1 MSLLIVRLV
10 VFVLLFWAGFRVWQ
24 FWQSKQQ
31 QLDDKAFNQ
40 NKDDSETMVRCEECK
55 VHLPKSS
62 AIKAG
67 EGYFCCREHQ
77 VSFEKE

>member
-10 VFVLLFWAGFRVWQ
+10 VFVLLFWAGFRIWQ
-24 FWQSKQQ
+24 YWQNHQITSNNN
-31 QLDDKAFNQ
+31 QLDKNADG
-40 NKDDSETMVRCEECK
+40 SETMVRCEECK
-55 VHLPKSS
+55 VHLPQGS

-67 EGYFCCREHQ
+67 EYYFCCPEHQ